1 MKKFVVG
8 LILVVLAISS
18 FAATFL
24 TIATGGTAGVYY
36 PLGAAMADIWTKNL
50 KNVNASAQSSGAS
63 VANVNLLKNKDV
75 DVIFVQNDV
84 AFYAYSGIELFKDKP
99 FKEIRGLATLYPETI
114 QIVALADK
122 GINSVYDL
130 KGKRV
135 AVGAAGSGTEV
146 NARHI
151 LTAAGITYN
160 DIKVQYLSFAE
171 AAENLKN
178 ENIDA
183 AFVTAG
189 HPTAAVIDVAA
200 VKKITIVPVDQN
212 IIQILQRNYPFYTKI
227 VIPAG
232 TYKGVDKD
240 VETVAVKAM
249 LAVREDLSADLVYE
263 MLKTM
268 YANQKRLIEAHQK
281 GEMIIPE
288 TGKEGMSIPLHP
300 GAEKFF
306 KEMGL

>member
-1 MKKFVVG
+1 MKKVVVG
-8 LILVVLAISS
+8 LVLAVLSVS
-18 FAATFL
+18 TFCATFL

-36 PLGAAMADIWTKNL
+36 PLGAAMADIWTRNL

-84 AFYAYSGIELFKDKP
+84 AFYAYSGIELFKDNPYKS
-99 FKEIRGLATLYPETI
+99 IRGLATLYPETI

-151 LTAAGITYN
+151 LMAAGITYS

-171 AAENLKN
+171 AADNLKN

-189 HPTAAVIDVAA
+189 HPTAAIIDVAA
-200 VKKITIVPVDQN
+200 VKKITIIPVDEK
-212 IIQILQRNYPFYTKI
+212 IVQILQKNYPFYTKI

-232 TYKGVDKD
+232 TYKGVDRD
-240 VETVAVKAM
+240 TETVAVKAM

-268 YANQKRLIEAHQK
+268 YANQKRLIEAHAK
-281 GEMIIPE
+281 GEMILPE

-300 GAEKFF
+300 GAERFF

>member
-1 MKKFVVG
+1 MRKVAIG
-8 LILVVLAISS
+8 LLLVVLGICT
-18 FAATFL
+18 FAVTFL
-24 TIATGGTAGVYY
+24 TIATGGTAGTYY
-36 PLGAAMADIWTKNL
+36 PLGAAMADIWSKNI
-50 KNVNASAQSSGAS
+50 KNVNAAAQATGAS
-63 VANVNLLKNKDV
+63 VANVNLLKNKEV

-84 AFYAYSGIELFKDKP
+84 AYYAYAGIELFKDQPVKQL
-99 FKEIRGLATLYPETI
+99 RGMATLYPETI

-151 LTAAGITYN
+151 LLAAGITYN

-171 AAENLKN
+171 AADNLKN

-189 HPTAAVIDVAA
+189 HPTAAIIDVAA
-200 VKKITIVPVDQN
+200 VKRITILPVDEK
-212 IIQILQRNYPFYTKI
+212 IIQTLQKNYPFYTKI
-227 VIPAG
+227 IIPAG

-240 VETVAVKAM
+240 IETVAVKAM

-263 MLKTM
+263 MLKTL
-268 YANQKRLIEAHQK
+268 YANQKRLIEAHAK
-281 GEMIIPE
+281 GEMILPE

-306 KEMGL
+306 AEMGL

>member
-1 MKKFVVG
+1 MKRVIVSM
-8 LILVVLAISS
+8 ILVATAV
-18 FAATFL
+18 FAFGATFL

-36 PLGAAMADIWTKNL
+36 PLGAAMADIWTRNL

-84 AFYAYSGIELFKDKP
+84 AFYAYSGTELFKDKP
-99 FKEIRGLATLYPETI
+99 YSGIRGLATLYPETI

-151 LTAAGITYN
+151 LMAAGITYN

-171 AAENLKN
+171 AADNLKN

-189 HPTAAVIDVAA
+189 HPTAAIIDVAA
-200 VKKITIVPVDQN
+200 VKKITIIPVDEK
-212 IIQILQRNYPFYTKI
+212 IVQILQKNYPFYTKI
-227 VIPAG
+227 IIPAG
-232 TYKGVDKD
+232 TYKNVDKD
-240 VETVAVKAM
+240 IETVAVKAM
-249 LAVREDLSADLVYE
+249 LAVREDMSADLVYE

-268 YANQKRLIEAHQK
+268 YANQKRLIEAHAK
-281 GEMIIPE
+281 GEMILPE

-300 GAEKFF
+300 GAERFF
-306 KEMGL
+306 SEMGL

>member
-1 MKKFVVG
+1 MKRFVMG
-8 LILVVLAISS
+8 FLLAVLAIST
-18 FAATFL
+18 FAVTFL

-36 PLGAAMADIWTKNL
+36 PLGAAMADIWTRNL
-50 KNVNASAQSSGAS
+50 KNVNASAQSTGAS
-63 VANVNLLKNKDV
+63 VANVNLLKNKEV

-84 AFYAYSGIELFKDKP
+84 AYYAYAGIELFKDQPYKGL
-99 FKEIRGLATLYPETI
+99 RGLATLYPETI

-151 LTAAGITYN
+151 LLAAGITYN

-189 HPTAAVIDVAA
+189 HPTAAIIDVSA
-200 VKKITIVPVDQN
+200 VKKITIVPVDEK
-212 IIQILQRNYPFYTKI
+212 IVQILQKNYPFYTKI
-227 VIPAG
+227 IIPAN

-249 LAVREDLSADLVYE
+249 LAVREDLPADLVYE
-263 MLKTM
+263 MLKTL
-268 YANQKRLIEAHQK
+268 YANQKRLIEAHAK
-281 GEMIIPE
+281 GEMILPE

-306 KEMGL
+306 AEMGI